1 MKTLLKTT
9 FFAILMTTGFTAFGQ
24 TTASESEKTTIKKIR
39 KNNDSYT
46 VKTVIKKEQPLKL
59 DPNDRGKLNQGTI
72 EAPILVQ
79 RTIYID
85 NDNDNRY
92 DKKVTMSYNKDVEEN
107 LDYMIAKRGIIFLN
121 DVGISYVITEGDY
134 EVMTEEFGLIEI
146 SVEEVEIKKQ

>member
-1 MKTLLKTT
+1 MKTLFKTT
-9 FFAILMTTGFTAFGQ
+9 FFAILLSTGFTAFGQ
-24 TTASESEKTTIKKIR
+24 TIANESEETTIKKVR
-39 KNNDSYT
+39 KNNDTYT

-59 DPNDRGKLNQGTI
+59 DPQDSGKVNQSTL
-72 EAPILVQ
+72 EAPVMVE

-92 DKKVTMSYNKDVEEN
+92 DKKVTMSYSKDVEEN

-146 SVEEVEIKKQ
+146 SVEKVEIKK